1 MLPPSTLELPDAIV
15 SCVVPMEGNR
25 ISCLVNG
32 HPVLGYFKWAG
43 PKMLAGKLVRVK
55 LGFFNDHPCHPGRTI
70 QVILLTEEVSE
81 TS

>member
-32 HPVLGYFKWAG
+32 HPVLGYCEWVG
-43 PKMLAGKLVRVK
+43 PKILGGKKVRVM
-55 LGFFNDHPCHPGRTI
+55 LGFFNDHPNHPGRKI